1 MRHEAQTTTPTQ
13 AEFEQIYKQLT
24 PENKRK
30 VIIKYFEL
38 LEEQEKEEKERA
50 TV

>member
-1 MRHEAQTTTPTQ
+1 MRHEAQATTQ
-13 AEFEQIYKQLT
+13 AEFERIYKQLT

-30 VIIKYFEL
+30 VINKYFEL
-38 LEEQEKEEKERA
+38 LEEQKKEEKEGA